1 MILYDITLPL
11 RPEQPSWPGD
21 EPFCVGINQ
30 SIAKGSLFNTTK
42 FSLES
47 HFATHIDAPYHLEQN
62 GLTVENIPLESLIG
76 PVLVHEVDAVD
87 FIRPGHLPDLSN
99 IERIIFKTPNTQ
111 FIADTVF
118 HTEFTAISFEA
129 AELLVHAG
137 VKLIGIDYF
146 SVETYHSENYPVHH
160 LLCGNSVILLE
171 GVDLRQISPGWYEL
185 LALPMKIQGADGS
198 PVRAIL
204 RDL

>member
-1 MILYDITLPL
+1 MVLYDITLPL
-11 RPEQPSWPGD
+11 RPEQPTWPGD
-21 EPFCVGINQ
+21 SPFLIGINQ
-30 SIAKGSLFNTTK
+30 SIAKGSLFNTTR

-47 HFATHIDAPYHLEQN
+47 HFATHIDAPYHFEEN
-62 GLTVENIPLESLIG
+62 GITVDKIPMEVMIG
-76 PVLVHEVDAVD
+76 PVLVHEVDTLD
-87 FIRPGHLPDLSN
+87 FIQPGHLPELSN
-99 IERIIFKTPNTQ
+99 IERIIFKTPNTH

-118 HTEFTAISFEA
+118 HTEYAAVGIEA

-137 VKLIGIDYF
+137 IKLVGIDYF
-146 SVETYHSENYPVHH
+146 SVETYYCEDYPVHH
-160 LLCGNSVILLE
+160 VFLRNNVILLE
-171 GVDLRQISPGWYEL
+171 GVDLRQVPPGWYEL